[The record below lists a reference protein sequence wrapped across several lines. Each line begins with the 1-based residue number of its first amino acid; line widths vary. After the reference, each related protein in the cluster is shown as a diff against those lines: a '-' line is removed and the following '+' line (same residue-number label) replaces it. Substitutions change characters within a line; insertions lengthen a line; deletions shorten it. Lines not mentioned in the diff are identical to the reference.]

1 MRHFSV
7 RVKLYFLMLC
17 FIASLTLV
25 GVSGWLGIRSAGS
38 SMEGIS
44 RSLVS
49 VDALAS
55 LRHARVASI
64 AAMQEGASWRPE
76 IFDSLTDKSD
86 AISEARGLFGE
97 LLDRHRAAAQQAT
110 QAFKVYEAQPKNEQ
124 EQALWQEFTTLW
136 NDFQIADEM
145 QTGIVE
151 SLAEST
157 QWIDV
162 HTHSIELV
170 ANTTPW
176 SASAQA
182 MGEPLEKL
190 VKLSVANAQTAQH
203 GGERSISS
211 AQKQMLAIFAIG
223 IVSLCLLAML
233 IVSSVAGPLQRL
245 RTTIERVGTH
255 NDFSLRAEEAGR
267 DEVAQAASA
276 FNLLLE
282 RVQGALR
289 EVMSGAGKID
299 SAADQTSSMAER
311 VASSASLQNDA
322 AAAIA
327 GAVEQM
333 SAAIGQ
339 INSSTQDAHARARD
353 AATAADAG
361 AATIRRTSQESDQVV
376 AEVSKA
382 SETISALG
390 NESERISTIVKVIKE
405 VAEQTNLLA
414 LNAAIEAARA
424 GEQGRGFAV
433 VADEVRQL
441 AERTR
446 NSAEEIREM
455 VGSMQA
461 STRQAVADM
470 AGVAARTQKSRALSE
485 NAAAS
490 MAEILESAS
499 QVSEAI
505 SEVSAALAEQDR
517 TAQTIT
523 RRVEAV
529 AQMSEENCDTGAHA
543 AEVSRELNGAAGNLR
558 QAINQF
564 RV

>member
-1 MRHFSV
+1 M

-17 FIASLTLV
+17 FIASMTLV
-25 GVSGWLGIRSAGS
+25 GISGWLGIRNAGN

-44 RSLVS
+44 HALVS

-55 LRHARVASI
+55 LRHARLVSI
-64 AAMQEGASWRPE
+64 ATMQEGASWRPE
-76 IFDSLTDKSD
+76 IFDSLSDKSD
-86 AISEARGLFGE
+86 AITEARGLFDD
-97 LLDRHRAAAQQAT
+97 LLARHRAAVQQAE
-110 QAFKVYEAQPKNEQ
+110 QAFKGYDAQPKTEQ
-124 EQALWQEFTTLW
+124 EQALWQDFTTLW
-136 NDFQIADEM
+136 SDFQIADEM

-151 SLAEST
+151 SLATST
-157 QWIDV
+157 QWNDV
-162 HTHSIELV
+162 HTHSLELV
-170 ANTTPW
+170 TNTTPW
-176 SASAQA
+176 AASAQA
-182 MGEPLEKL
+182 MGEPLEQL
-190 VKLSVANAQTAQH
+190 VKLSVAKAEAAQR
-203 GGERSISS
+203 GGERSI
-211 AQKQMLAIFAIG
+211 AQAQTQMLAIFTIAI
-223 IVSLCLLAML
+223 ISLCLLAML
-233 IVSSVAGPLQRL
+233 IVHSVAGPLQRL
-245 RTTIERVGTH
+245 RTTIEQVGTR
-255 NDFSLRAEEAGR
+255 NDFSLRAEEAGK

-276 FNLLLE
+276 FNLLLQ
-282 RVQGALR
+282 RVQGALL
-289 EVMSGAGKID
+289 EVMGGAGKID
-299 SAADQTSSMAER
+299 TAAGQTSAMAER
-311 VASSASLQNDA
+311 VATSASLQNEA

-327 GAVEQM
+327 SAIEEM

-361 AATIRRTSQESDQVV
+361 AATISRTSQETDQVA
-376 AEVSKA
+376 AEVGKA
-382 SETISALG
+382 SDTISALG
-390 NESERISTIVKVIKE
+390 TESERISTIVKVIKE

-455 VGSMQA
+455 VGTMQA
-461 STRQAVADM
+461 TTRQAVADM

-490 MAEILESAS
+490 MTEILNSAS

-523 RRVEAV
+523 RRIEAV
-529 AQMSEENCDTGAHA
+529 ALMSEENCDTGAHA
-543 AEVSRELNGAAGNLR
+543 AEVSRELNGAAGSLR
-558 QAINQF
+558 LAINQF